1 MSSRA
6 TTRDLSIKNMN
17 LNRAYVY
24 ILSNKNRTVLYIGVT
39 NDLERRVAEHKNRIG
54 SSFTKKYNAHELLFY
69 EIHNDITQAITREK
83 QLKEWKREW
92 KREWKMDLIKTMN
105 IEMLYLTCD
114 WDMSLEQ

>member
-39 NDLERRVAEHKNRIG
+39 NDLERRMAEHKNGIG

-92 KREWKMDLIKTMN
+92 KMDLIKTMN
-105 IEMLYLTCD
+105 IEMLDLAFD

>member
-1 MSSRA
+1 MKP
-6 TTRDLSIKNMN
+6 IGMHNY
-17 LNRAYVY
+17 YVY
-24 ILSNKNRTVLYIGVT
+24 ILTNSLKSVLYIGVT
-39 NDLERRVAEHKNRIG
+39 NDLERRMAEHKNGIG

-92 KREWKMDLIKTMN
+92 KMDLIKTMN
-105 IEMLYLTCD
+105 IEMLDLAFD

>member
-1 MSSRA
+1 
-6 TTRDLSIKNMN
+6 MN

-39 NDLERRVAEHKNRIG
+39 NDLERRMAEHKNGIG
-54 SSFTKKYNAHELLFY
+54 SSFIKKYNAHELLFY
-69 EIHNDITQAITREK
+69 EIHNDINQAITREK
-83 QLKEWKREW
+83 QLKEW

-105 IEMLYLTCD
+105 IEMLDLTCD